1 MASFF
6 FGAKGESTFE
16 GRSRFQGIVFVFV
29 FVFVFS
35 NFRLVFPGPCEDK
48 SVRKTNKKGN
58 NDNN

>member
-16 GRSRFQGIVFVFV
+16 GRSRFQGIVVFV
-29 FVFVFS
+29 FV
-35 NFRLVFPGPCEDK
+35 FRLVFPGPCEDK

>member
-16 GRSRFQGIVFVFV
+16 GRSRFQGIVIFVFV
-29 FVFVFS
+29 FVFV
-35 NFRLVFPGPCEDK
+35 FRLVFPGPCEDK